1 MERTCLASSEA
12 NPTASRK
19 WSSRPVGFS
28 ADILP
33 RITPSIGFE
42 WAPEPYALRSY
53 LRSLELVRGLPDTAL
68 LPSHGPATSS
78 THDRVDELLHHR
90 RERLDEVCEHIAA
103 GATTAYQVATSMP
116 WTRRR
121 RQLDELPPEHQL
133 SAVMEISAHLDVLT
147 LHGKLNQSDGTTTR
161 HYTLSR

>member
-1 MERTCLASSEA
+1 M
-12 NPTASRK
+12 
-19 WSSRPVGFS
+19 
-28 ADILP
+28 
-33 RITPSIGFE
+33 
-42 WAPEPYALRSY
+42 RSY